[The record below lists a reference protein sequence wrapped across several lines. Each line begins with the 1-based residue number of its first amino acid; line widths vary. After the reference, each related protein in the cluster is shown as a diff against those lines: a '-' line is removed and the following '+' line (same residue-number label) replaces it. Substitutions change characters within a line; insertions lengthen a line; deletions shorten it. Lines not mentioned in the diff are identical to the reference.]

1 MEEAQ
6 FEALR
11 QREFSRLDATGQV
24 YLDFTGAGLYAE
36 SQVRAHTEFLCRGV
50 FGNPHSRNPT
60 SLAATQLCEGARARV
75 LEYFNADPELYEV
88 VFTLNASA
96 ALKLVGEAFPWEP
109 GGRFLLTADNHNSVN
124 GLREFA
130 TAHGADVRY
139 VPMGPELRLRNV
151 EEHLAGADRTKHNL
165 FAFPAQ
171 SNFSGV
177 KHPLEII
184 ETAHAHGYHVAL
196 DAAAF
201 VPTNRL
207 DLRECAPD
215 FVCVSFYKMFGFPTG
230 VGVLL
235 ARRNALGE
243 LHRPWFS
250 GGTVRFVSAQNQVHM
265 QHVTGRA
272 FEDGTL
278 NYLGIAAVPA
288 GLDFMDEIGIG
299 RINAHVMRL
308 TATMLDELKALR
320 HSTGA
325 PMVRIYGP
333 EGMEM
338 RGGTVAFNL
347 LDPQGELVDFRM
359 VEQRANDAGISRA
372 DRVLLQPRRGG
383 VRVRVRGR
391 GRVPLHQDAHAGDV
405 QHPGVQRLHERPRG
419 GRHPRVGGDRL
430 RAGGRRAAGGR
441 AVHVPR
447 RRLHRVRRAPSR
459 ARHGGLTFARS
470 FEGLRRGSD
479 YSGPPP
485 ESGGGL
491 LACALRRVPSP
502 PVAARR
508 EALSP
513 AGLFARSSQRPA
525 TPPPTSGEGWS
536 KTKLRRTGSLPFARE
551 VLPLSARNE
560 RGGGR
565 GEGRSA
571 GATTPPKTTR
581 SGSPQQKRAG
591 LASRGRLSFRHPS
604 TAPGLTHSR
613 GGAPD
618 RAAAGRGGWD
628 RRSDPGDRGSLGR
641 APPPPWGTSAT
652 PPPSRSAPPP
662 RSAATAG

>member
-1 MEEAQ
+1 MDEAQ

-11 QREFSRLDATGQV
+11 QREFSRLDAQGQV

-60 SLAATQLCEGARARV
+60 SLAATQLCEAARVRV
-75 LEYFNADPELYEV
+75 LEHFNADPELYEV

-177 KHPLEII
+177 KHPLELI
-184 ETAHAHGYHVAL
+184 ERAHAHGYHVVL

-201 VPTNRL
+201 VPTNPL
-207 DLRECAPD
+207 DLDAHAPD

-243 LHRPWFS
+243 LHRPWFA
-250 GGTVRFVSAQNQVHM
+250 GGTVRFVSAQNKVHL

-308 TATMLDELKALR
+308 TARLLDELKGLR
-320 HSTGA
+320 HANGA

-347 LDPQGELVDFRM
+347 LDPDGELVDFRM
-359 VEQRANDAGISRA
+359 VEQRANDAGISVRTGFFCNPGAAEFAFEYADEDAFRCIKTLTPETFNIQVFSDCMSDHAVGAIRASVGIASVRA
-372 DRVLLQPRRGG
+372 DVARLVDVLCTFR
-383 VRVRVRGR
+383 
-391 GRVPLHQDAHAGDV
+391 DAGC
-405 QHPGVQRLHERPRG
+405 
-419 GRHPRVGGDRL
+419 VG
-430 RAGGRRAAGGR
+430 
-441 AVHVPR
+441 
-447 RRLHRVRRAPSR
+447 
-459 ARHGGLTFARS
+459 T
-470 FEGLRRGSD
+470 
-479 YSGPPP
+479 
-485 ESGGGL
+485 
-491 LACALRRVPSP
+491 
-502 PVAARR
+502 
-508 EALSP
+508 EALP
-513 AGLFARSSQRPA
+513 ALA
-525 TPPPTSGEGWS
+525 T
-536 KTKLRRTGSLPFARE
+536 
-551 VLPLSARNE
+551 V
-560 RGGGR
+560 
-565 GEGRSA
+565 
-571 GATTPPKTTR
+571 
-581 SGSPQQKRAG
+581 
-591 LASRGRLSFRHPS
+591 
-604 TAPGLTHSR
+604 
-613 GGAPD
+613 D
-618 RAAAGRGGWD
+618 
-628 RRSDPGDRGSLGR
+628 
-641 APPPPWGTSAT
+641 
-652 PPPSRSAPPP
+652 
-662 RSAATAG
+662 